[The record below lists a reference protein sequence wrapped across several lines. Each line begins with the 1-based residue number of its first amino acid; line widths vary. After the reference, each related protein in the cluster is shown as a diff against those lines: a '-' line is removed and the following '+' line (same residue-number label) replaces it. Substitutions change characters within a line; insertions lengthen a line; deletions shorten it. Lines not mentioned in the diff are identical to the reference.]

1 MGFQDVDWLT
11 AEREEPC
18 GVHLHVP
25 DDDRAQ
31 VVARN
36 DVVGTKATP
45 ASRVYFATL
54 KHEKTGKF

>member
-1 MGFQDVDWLT
+1 MGFQDVNGLT
-11 AEREEPC
+11 TEREEPR

-36 DVVGTKATP
+36 DVVGTKTTP
-45 ASRVYFATL
+45 GSRVYFATL
-54 KHEKTGKF
+54 